1 MDAPTIVNPKLA
13 DAVIGNIQEGLKEN
27 LSWLDVAFGRAE
39 RIVKQIN
46 GKNLYLPAIFT
57 GSDYNPNEYVEL
69 SPDSQ
74 IGNFCFFWLLDPQ
87 RITWRPKVPGV
98 IHSPFALIFWIDL
111 RRVYDEKNN
120 RNIMS
125 LEAEVLRTL
134 NGGFRMPTGSLR
146 IDKVYHLA
154 EDIYREFSLSEVDNQ
169 FLMHPYAGF
178 RLEGEL
184 IYEEPCY
191 E

>member
-1 MDAPTIVNPKLA
+1 MDAPIITNPKLA
-13 DAVIGNIQEGLKEN
+13 DAVIRNIQEGLKEN
-27 LSWLDVAFGRAE
+27 LSWLDAAFGRAE
-39 RIVKQIN
+39 RIVKQID
-46 GKNLYLPAIFT
+46 GKNLYLPAVFT
-57 GSDYNPNEYVEL
+57 GDAHNPNEYIEL

-87 RITWRPKVPGV
+87 RITWRPKTPGT
-98 IHSPFALIFWIDL
+98 IHSPFALIFWVDL
-111 RRVYDEKNN
+111 RRVYDERDN

-125 LEAEVLRTL
+125 LEAEVLRML
-134 NGGFRMPTGSLR
+134 NGGFRMPLGSIR
-146 IDKVYHLA
+146 IDKIYHLA
-154 EDIYREFSLSEVDNQ
+154 EDIYREFTLSEVDNQ

-191 E
+191 D

>member
-1 MDAPTIVNPKLA
+1 MDAPVITNPKLA
-13 DAVIGNIQEGLKEN
+13 DAIIRKIQEGLKEN
-27 LSWLDVAFGRAE
+27 LSWLDAAFGRAE
-39 RIVKQIN
+39 RIVKQID
-46 GKNLYLPAIFT
+46 GKNLYLPAVFI
-57 GSDYNPNEYVEL
+57 GDAHNPNEYIEL

-87 RITWRPKVPGV
+87 RITWRPKIPGT
-98 IHSPFALIFWIDL
+98 IRSPFALIFWIDL
-111 RRVYDEKNN
+111 RRVYDERDN

-134 NGGFRMPTGSLR
+134 NGGFRMPLGSIR
-146 IDKVYHLA
+146 IDKIYHLA
-154 EDIYREFSLSEVDNQ
+154 EDIYREFTLSEVDNQ

-191 E
+191 D

>member
-1 MDAPTIVNPKLA
+1 MDAPIIINPKLA
-13 DAVIGNIQEGLKEN
+13 DAVIKNIQEGLKAN

-39 RIVKQIN
+39 RIVKQID
-46 GKNLYLPAIFT
+46 GRNLYLPAIFT
-57 GSDYNPNEYVEL
+57 GDGHNPNEYIEL
-69 SPDSQ
+69 SPDAQ

-87 RITWRPKVPGV
+87 RITWRPKIPGTV
-98 IHSPFALIFWIDL
+98 RAPFALIFWLDL
-111 RRVYDEKNN
+111 RKVYNQKDN

-125 LEAEVLRTL
+125 LEAEVLKVL
-134 NGGFRMPTGSLR
+134 NGRFLMPTGSLS
-146 IDKVYHLA
+146 IDKIYHLA
-154 EDIYREFSLSEVDNQ
+154 ENIYREFTLTEVDNQ